1 MARCCGPRTSFW
13 PVRSRGRRP
22 WCAGTCCTPTTV
34 LSAAYPC
41 VLSDSEQP
49 AMQIPTNT
57 FKRALR
63 QGKPQIGLWM
73 GLADSYAVELFA
85 SAGFDC
91 LVIDA
96 EHAPNDPRSVL
107 AQLQAMA
114 PYPVHPIVR
123 PVCGSVELIKQ
134 YLDIGAQTLIIP
146 MVETAEQ
153 ARQMVAATRY
163 PPRGVRGVGSA
174 LARSSRWNQIDDYL
188 GRSDDEMCVLVQV
201 ESVGA
206 LAHLEAIAAVEGVD
220 GVFFGPADLAA
231 SMGLLGKPADPAV
244 RTAILQGIAT
254 VRKAGKAAGT
264 LTSDRKLAR
273 EYLDQGALFVAVG
286 VDTTIL
292 VKAAKDL
299 AAEFIGSSRGPAS
312 DGAY

>member
-1 MARCCGPRTSFW
+1 M
-13 PVRSRGRRP
+13 
-22 WCAGTCCTPTTV
+22 
-34 LSAAYPC
+34 
-41 VLSDSEQP
+41 D
-49 AMQIPTNT
+49 IPTNA

-63 QGKPQIGLWM
+63 EGKPQIGLWV
-73 GLADSYAVELFA
+73 GLADSYVAELLA
-85 SAGFDC
+85 TVGFDC

-107 AQLQAMA
+107 PQLQAMA

-123 PVCGSVELIKQ
+123 PVHGTVELIKQ

-163 PPRGVRGVGSA
+163 PTRGVRGVGSA

-188 GRSDDEMCVLVQV
+188 QRSDAEMCVFVQV
-201 ESVGA
+201 ESVHA
-206 LAHLEAIAAVEGVD
+206 LTNLEAIAAVDGVD

-231 SMGLLGKPADPAV
+231 SMGLLGKPSDPAV
-244 RTAILQGIAT
+244 QAAITQGIAT
-254 VRKAGKAAGT
+254 VRGARKAAGT
-264 LTSDRKLAR
+264 LTSDRELAR
-273 EYLDQGALFVAVG
+273 KYLEHGALFVAVG

-292 VKAAKDL
+292 VNAAREL
-299 AAEFIGSSRGPAS
+299 AAQFTGVIRTRSGG
-312 DGAY
+312 GAY